1 MGNHHHQEK
10 LPNHLAMTEAEYKHH
25 KSDVWKTTIILSIV
39 TIVEVVF
46 AIYYEKALIPA
57 GWPIGALRL
66 FLVVAS
72 LVKAV
77 YIMAIFMHVKHEL
90 KAMILTITIPFTL
103 LIWMIISFISDG
115 DSWNNMNNKRFGE
128 KPHPSV
134 IEDHKGVS
142 HSSH

>member
-1 MGNHHHQEK
+1 MN
-10 LPNHLAMTEAEYKHH
+10 
-25 KSDVWKTTIILSIV
+25 
-39 TIVEVVF
+39 
-46 AIYYEKALIPA
+46 
-57 GWPIGALRL
+57 
-66 FLVVAS
+66 
-72 LVKAV
+72 
-77 YIMAIFMHVKHEL
+77 VKHEL